1 MPMAVSL
8 EVFSLKMNLTFIRA
22 PYITGTGENVEV
34 LSTVDGNIVAAREN
48 NILVTS
54 YHPELNDDLQVH
66 KFFIDMCKKTASK

>member
-1 MPMAVSL
+1 
-8 EVFSLKMNLTFIRA
+8 
-22 PYITGTGENVEV
+22 VEI

-66 KFFIDMCKKTASK
+66 KFFVDMCKKAASK